1 MKKINP
7 SYGAKLLLSIFL
19 GGTLSLIFLGHR
31 YIDRQTDFADAATL
45 GAQTTSFFAKK
56 NGYPIHCQT
65 DAEIK
70 GCVQGVLVRN
80 SSKQVIWLGNS
91 QLHAINHF
99 RPGDLNAPAIL
110 ANALA
115 PLGADVV
122 TVSQPNANLQ
132 EQFIIFEYLRSKF
145 PIQRLLLPVVF
156 DDFRED
162 GLRDD
167 VRTLLQD
174 SEFVRSL
181 PIQAQD
187 LKITAKTNARSKI
200 EEVQSTPQS
209 YVEGELDH
217 FLERNWPLWRARP
230 QMRGDLF
237 IGLYRFRNR
246 VFGITP
252 STKRKIIPSHY
263 ERNWQALEA
272 LVKSAVAAKI
282 NVVLYVAPI
291 GGTAAERPYVDSE
304 YKEFKEALK
313 TLAKSNSIDFVN
325 FEDIVAPELWGD
337 KASTS
342 GETGVEVDFMHFT
355 GAGHEVLAEA
365 LYQRLLTHGSSARGG
380 QN

>member
-1 MKKINP
+1 MKTFKL

-19 GGTLSLIFLGHR
+19 GGTLSLIFLGNR

-56 NGYPIHCQT
+56 NGYPIHCQP

-70 GCVQGVLVRN
+70 GCVQGVFVRK

-115 PLGADVV
+115 PLGVDVV
-122 TVSQPNANLQ
+122 TVSRPNANLQ
-132 EQFIIFEYLRSKF
+132 EQYIIFEYLRSKF

-174 SEFVRSL
+174 SEFIRS
-181 PIQAQD
+181 PAIQAVE
-187 LKITAKTNARSKI
+187 LKVIPKTDAGSKAEDI
-200 EEVQSTPQS
+200 QSTPQA

-217 FLERNWPLWRARP
+217 FLKRNWPLWHVRP

-237 IGLYRFRNR
+237 VALYHLRNR
-246 VFGITP
+246 IFDITP
-252 STKRKIIPSHY
+252 STKRKMIPSHY

-282 NVVLYVAPI
+282 EVVLYVAPI

-304 YKEFKEALK
+304 YKAFKEALK
-313 TLAKSNSIDFVN
+313 AVAKSNSIDFVN
-325 FEDIVAPELWGD
+325 FEDIVSPELWGD
-337 KASTS
+337 KGSTS
-342 GETGVEVDFMHFT
+342 GATGVEVDFMHFT
-355 GAGHEVLAEA
+355 GAGHQVLAEA
-365 LYQRLLTHGSSARGG
+365 LYQRLLSDGSLAGGG
-380 QN
+380 QK

>member
-1 MKKINP
+1 MNKFKL

-31 YIDRQTDFADAATL
+31 YFDRQTDFADAATL

-56 NGYPIHCQT
+56 DGYPIHCQP

-70 GCVQGVLVRN
+70 GCVQGVFVRK
-80 SSKQVIWLGNS
+80 SSQQVIWLGNS

-99 RPGDLNAPAIL
+99 RPGELNAPAIL

-115 PLGADVV
+115 PLGVDVV

-132 EQFIIFEYLRSKF
+132 EQYIIFEYLRSKF
-145 PIQRLLLPVVF
+145 PIQQLLLPVVF

-174 SEFVRSL
+174 SEFVRS
-181 PIQAQD
+181 PRIQAQD
-187 LKITAKTNARSKI
+187 LKTIAKTDAGNKVEDI
-200 EEVQSTPQS
+200 QSTPQS

-217 FLERNWPLWRARP
+217 FLERNWPLWHARP

-237 IGLYRFRNR
+237 IGLYRLRNR

-282 NVVLYVAPI
+282 GVVLYVAPI
-291 GGTAAERPYVDSE
+291 GGTAADRPYVDSE
-304 YKEFKEALK
+304 YKEFKDALK
-313 TLAKSNSIDFVN
+313 ALAKNNLIDFIN
-325 FEDIVAPELWGD
+325 FEDIVSPELWGD
-337 KASTS
+337 KGSTS
-342 GETGVEVDFMHFT
+342 GEKGVEVDFMHFT
-355 GAGHEVLAEA
+355 GAGHQVLAEA
-365 LYQRLLTHGSSARGG
+365 LYQRLLSDGSPVRGD
-380 QN
+380 QR